1 MSEKWRWLDTGERPG
16 AWNMAV
22 DEAIM
27 AQVANGLAPPTIRVY
42 GWNPPALSLGYFQNR
57 NREVDLAGCGRK
69 GFDCVRRPTGGRAVV
84 HDREVTYAFIVPEN
98 HPLLPAG
105 VIASYQVITRGILE
119 GLRNLGVDAVMAT
132 PSRKEQPRD
141 FGAGTT
147 AACFDAPSWY
157 EVTVSGKKLV
167 GSAQV
172 RRYGAVLQ
180 HGSILL
186 DLSVEDLFAVL
197 KFRSPELRAR
207 AERLFTEKATS
218 LLAVLGRAVSPVE
231 LKAALREGWS
241 KALGI
246 ELADGRLSQG
256 ELEKAAQ
263 LEREKYASEDWN
275 GQHAHSGRGE
285 ETRQDPPRPPGAL
298 TFGFLG
304 PRGTFSEQAALSYL
318 QERRVERVLVP
329 YSSLPGLISALEE
342 GSLHEAVVPA
352 ENSIEGSLN
361 LTLDLLAQ
369 GNGLTIIGEEV
380 IPVDHHLLIR
390 PGTDIS
396 RIVAVYSHPQ
406 ALAQCRKYL
415 KSFLPG
421 AREIA
426 TGSTAEAAE
435 LVFGEPPDR
444 PSAAIG
450 TVQAAQL
457 RGLEIAAR
465 EIQDVL
471 DNFTRFLVLARESS
485 RQDARESSPEDQKG
499 PRAAG
504 EITRGADE
512 RRFKTSVVFSTL
524 TDRPGGL
531 YEILGEFANR
541 GLNLTRIES
550 RPARRML
557 GEYLFF
563 LDLIG
568 HANDP
573 PVREALAAIRPRTSF
588 FRNLGSYPEAA
599 LPGRV

>member
-1 MSEKWRWLDTGERPG
+1 
-16 AWNMAV
+16 MAV

-27 AQVANGLAPPTIRVY
+27 TQVANGLAPPTIRVY

-57 NREVDLAGCGRK
+57 DREVDLAGCGRK
-69 GFDCVRRPTGGRAVV
+69 GFDCVRRPTGGRAVL
-84 HDREVTYAFIVPEN
+84 HDREVTYAFIAPEN
-98 HPLLPAG
+98 HPLIPAG

-132 PSRKEQPRD
+132 PSRKEQPQD

-157 EVTVSGKKLV
+157 EVMVSGKKLV

-218 LLAVLGRAVSPVE
+218 LLAVLGRAVSPAE

-241 KALGI
+241 GALGI
-246 ELADGRLSQG
+246 ELADDRLSQG

-263 LEREKYASEDWN
+263 LEREKYASEEWN
-275 GQHAHSGRGE
+275 GQRAYFGLPRARVNPDGRGVC
-285 ETRQDPPRPPGAL
+285 TPAL
-298 TFGFLG
+298 TLGFLG

-318 QERRVERVLVP
+318 KERQVERVLVP

-352 ENSIEGSLN
+352 ENSIEGSVN
-361 LTLDLLAQ
+361 LTLDLLVQ

-426 TGSTAEAAE
+426 ISSTAEAAE
-435 LVFGEPPDR
+435 LVFREGPDH
-444 PSAAIG
+444 PAAAIG
-450 TVQAAQL
+450 TAQAAQL
-457 RGLEIAAR
+457 WGLEIAAR
-465 EIQDVL
+465 EIQDVP
-471 DNFTRFLVLARESS
+471 DNFTRFLVLAGDGGREAGEA
-485 RQDARESSPEDQKG
+485 QQKG
-499 PRAAG
+499 GEAKAG
-504 EITRGADE
+504 E
-512 RRFKTSVVFSTL
+512 RRFKTAIVFSTL

-568 HANDP
+568 HENDP

-588 FRNLGSYPEAA
+588 FRNLGSYPEAT
-599 LPGRV
+599 LPGRA